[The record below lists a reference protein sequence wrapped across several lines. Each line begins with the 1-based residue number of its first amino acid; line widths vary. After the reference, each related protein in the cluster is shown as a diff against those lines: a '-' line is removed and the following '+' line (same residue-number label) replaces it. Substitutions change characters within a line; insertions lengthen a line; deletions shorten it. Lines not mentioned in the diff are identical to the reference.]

1 MKNVTR
7 WMGSLCLCLWG
18 ILMAVGVGV
27 SHAQTIASATP
38 VRAVI
43 ATSTPQ
49 ATREVLNTPTPTW
62 TPTSEGPVQLT
73 VKADAGE
80 VNVRAEPDPAS
91 QRLGSIK
98 AGERYVVRGRYF
110 SWLLFDFPSSP
121 SGTGWVFDGLVDV
134 IGDASKIA
142 TLNPYAEPTS
152 AADAEASQTLSVIVQ
167 TPGGELTATADARV
181 LVLVTPTLNVGA
193 LSEGDSV
200 SGLLPTYTPP
210 AEYNLR
216 VTATVA
222 SDVVQETTLDTLASV
237 ASQRVPP
244 AMPIVILALVGVLSL
259 AIGFIFR
266 R

>member
-1 MKNVTR
+1 MLFVV
-7 WMGSLCLCLWG
+7 GSS
-18 ILMAVGVGV
+18 V
-27 SHAQTIASATP
+27 SYAQTVPSATP
-38 VRAVI
+38 ARAVI

-49 ATREVLNTPTPTW
+49 ATSEAFSTLTPTW

-73 VKADAGE
+73 VKSDAGE
-80 VNVRAEPDPAS
+80 VNVRAEPDPSS

-110 SWLLFDFPSSP
+110 SWLLFDFPPSP
-121 SGTGWVFDGLVDV
+121 TGTGWVFDGLVDV

-142 TLNPYAEPTS
+142 RIDPYAEPTS
-152 AADAEASQTLSVIVQ
+152 AADAAASQTLSVIIQ
-167 TPGGELTATADARV
+167 TPGGDLTATADARV

-193 LSEGDSV
+193 VSASDDV

-222 SDVVQETTLDTLASV
+222 SDVVQETTLDALASV
-237 ASQRVPP
+237 ASQRFPP
-244 AMPIVILALVGVLSL
+244 AMPIAILALVGVLSL
-259 AIGFIFR
+259 AVGFILR